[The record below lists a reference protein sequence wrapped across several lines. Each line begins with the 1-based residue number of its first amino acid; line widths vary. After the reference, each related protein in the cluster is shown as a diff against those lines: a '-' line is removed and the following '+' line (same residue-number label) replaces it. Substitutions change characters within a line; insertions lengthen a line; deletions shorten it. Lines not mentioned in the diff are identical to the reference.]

1 MLNNVLSDHNDSI
14 MVYMCIWEYVP
25 ICIKACYTQ
34 LQILL
39 KISVINKKRSFDL
52 VIIRCPVSYNG
63 FCFIQIALSPRHY
76 K

>member
-1 MLNNVLSDHNDSI
+1 MLNNVLSDHNDFI

-39 KISVINKKRSFDL
+39 KNICNKQEKIF
-52 VIIRCPVSYNG
+52 
-63 FCFIQIALSPRHY
+63 
-76 K
+76 